1 MLRNCVCFG
10 QRSQNKRRSSSFD
23 TSSSCRSSEIER
35 SGKAAATRA
44 TVAATVENHSN
55 TMANGGMASSL
66 LQLFQKKGWYRHWRK
81 PTRGITMS
89 KTEITIKAAILIQR
103 WYRRHQARME
113 IKRRYTWEIFTT
125 LEYAGEQ
132 DQVELYNFFNALLTH
147 IPSAA
152 AEASGERRSSILV
165 SPARLTEDSDYKEEY
180 DRSGNK
186 YGGPEITSPISGKD
200 VDALIEAFRRKKSS
214 HLHPKYVA
222 LILREAA
229 SRLKN
234 LPNLH
239 NASTAISKQ
248 ITICGDLHGK
258 LDDLLVIFY
267 KNGLPSPENPYI
279 FNGDFVD
286 RGKKGLEVFLILL
299 ACYLAFPHSVYLNRG
314 NHEDSVMNARYG
326 FIREVETKYQ
336 NNSERILKLIDEV
349 YRWLPLGSVID
360 DSVLVVH
367 GGISDQTDLNIIKK
381 LDRSKYISI
390 LRPPVESRTTLEEDT
405 KLEWQQVFDMMWSDP
420 QHIDGCV
427 PNVLRGAGTYFG
439 PDVTSQFL
447 KKHKLQLL
455 VRSHECKVDGYEF
468 NHNDLLVTIFSA
480 SNYYAIGSNRGAYM
494 KLNFKLEPHFVQF
507 ISAASKTRELSIR
520 QRVGIVET
528 SALRGLGAR
537 LRAKRLDLELE
548 FQKHDPHNTGIITI
562 SEWCEAMEKATH
574 LGLSW
579 RLLRPRLAPSSPNQA
594 ESEVNYLVTLQLLDT
609 DTMIKAEELETSV
622 ADSLYKNV
630 SSLEAIFHIIDAD
643 HSGFIS
649 LSEFT
654 AAIDLLEQHLPGVNQ
669 REHLLRMCRLMDLNN
684 DGAVDLNEFLEAFRL
699 AEQARNKKGPIG
711 SVTDR
716 RIGGE
721 DIENLSPN
729 ISLKA
734 SSATAA
740 AIADELQ
747 EMVFND
753 VENDIDPSDCET
765 QNG

>member
-381 LDRSKYISI
+381 LDRSK
-390 LRPPVESRTTLEEDT
+390 
-405 KLEWQQVFDMMWSDP
+405 VFDMMWSDP

>member
-1 MLRNCVCFG
+1 MGC
-10 QRSQNKRRSSSFD
+10 
-23 TSSSCRSSEIER
+23 I
-35 SGKAAATRA
+35 
-44 TVAATVENHSN
+44 
-55 TMANGGMASSL
+55 ASKP
-66 LQLFQKKGWYRHWRK
+66 KKTD
-81 PTRGITMS
+81 PINA
-89 KTEITIKAAILIQR
+89 IKAVILIQR

-113 IKRRYTWEIFTT
+113 IKRLYTWEIFTT

-147 IPSAA
+147 IPSAT
-152 AEASGERRSSILV
+152 AEASGERRSSTP
-165 SPARLTEDSDYKEEY
+165 SPVRLNEDSQYKEEY
-180 DRSGNK
+180 DKIGNR
-186 YGGPEITSPISGKD
+186 YGGPEITSPITGKD
-200 VDALIEAFRRKKSS
+200 VVSLIEAFRRKRSS
-214 HLHPKYVA
+214 HLHAKYVA

-229 SRLKN
+229 SRLRN

-239 NASTAISKQ
+239 NASTATSKQ
-248 ITICGDLHGK
+248 ITVCGDLHGK

-286 RGKKGLEVFLILL
+286 RGRKGLEVFLVLL

-326 FIREVETKYQ
+326 FIHEVEAKYQ

-360 DSVLVVH
+360 DRVMVVH
-367 GGISDQTDLNIIKK
+367 GGISDQTDLDIIKK

-390 LRPPVESRTTLEEDT
+390 LRPPVEGGESLEEDT
-405 KLEWQQVFDMMWSDP
+405 KIEWQQVFDMMWSDP
-420 QHIDGCV
+420 QRIDGCV

-439 PDVTSQFL
+439 PDITSHFL
-447 KKHKLQLL
+447 KKHNLQLL

-468 NHNDLLVTIFSA
+468 NHNDLVVTIFSA
-480 SNYYAIGSNRGAYM
+480 SSYYAIGSNRGAYM

-537 LRAKRLDLELE
+537 LRAKRLELELE
-548 FQKHDPHNTGIITI
+548 FEKHDPDNTGIITI
-562 SEWCEAMEKATH
+562 SEWCEAMENATN

-609 DTMIKAEELETSV
+609 DTMIKAEDMETSV
-622 ADSLYKNV
+622 ADSLYNNV

-654 AAIDLLEQHLPGVNQ
+654 AAIDLLEQHLPGLNQ
-669 REHLLRMCRLMDLNN
+669 REHLLHMCRLMDLNN

-699 AEQARNKKGPIG
+699 AEQARNKKEPIG
-711 SVTDR
+711 TVTDR
-716 RIGGE
+716 RTVGGE
-721 DIENLSPN
+721 DIQNLSPN
-729 ISLKA
+729 ISLMA
-734 SSATAA
+734 SGATAA
-740 AIADELQ
+740 AIANELQ
-747 EMVFND
+747 EMIFND

-765 QNG
+765 QMVKVKI

>member
-1 MLRNCVCFG
+1 MMGCIAPKPR
-10 QRSQNKRRSSSFD
+10 KTD
-23 TSSSCRSSEIER
+23 PITAIT
-35 SGKAAATRA
+35 AA
-44 TVAATVENHSN
+44 
-55 TMANGGMASSL
+55 M
-66 LQLFQKKGWYRHWRK
+66 
-81 PTRGITMS
+81 
-89 KTEITIKAAILIQR
+89 LIQR

-152 AEASGERRSSILV
+152 AETRDERNTMSIPSTV
-165 SPARLTEDSDYKEEY
+165 RLDEDSRYKEEY
-180 DRSGNK
+180 DENGIR
-186 YGGPEITSPISGKD
+186 YGGPEMISPITGKD
-200 VDALIEAFRRKKSS
+200 VDALIEAFRRTKSS
-214 HLHPKYVA
+214 RLHAKYVA
-222 LILREAA
+222 LILRESA
-229 SRLKN
+229 SRLSN

-239 NASTAISKQ
+239 NASMAISKQ
-248 ITICGDLHGK
+248 ITVCGDLHGK

-286 RGKKGLEVFLILL
+286 RGRKGLEVFLVLL
-299 ACYLAFPHSVYLNRG
+299 ACHLAFPHSVYLNRG

-326 FIREVETKYQ
+326 FIREVETKYP
-336 NNSERILKLIDEV
+336 NNAKRILKLIDEV

-360 DSVLVVH
+360 DRVMVVH
-367 GGISDQTDLNIIKK
+367 GGISNQTDLNIIKN
-381 LDRSKYISI
+381 LNRSKYISI
-390 LRPPVESRTTLEEDT
+390 LQPPVEGNANLEEET
-405 KLEWQQVFDMMWSDP
+405 KMEWQQVFDMMWSDP
-420 QHIDGCV
+420 QHINGCV
-427 PNVLRGAGTYFG
+427 PNVSRGAGTYFG
-439 PDVTSQFL
+439 PDITSQFL
-447 KKHKLQLL
+447 NKYKLQLL

-520 QRVGIVET
+520 QRVGIVEA
-528 SALRGLGAR
+528 SALRGLVAR

-548 FQKHDPHNTGIITI
+548 FLKNDPLNTGIITI
-562 SEWCEAMEKATH
+562 SEWCEAMENATH

-579 RLLRPRLAPSSPNQA
+579 RLLRQRLAPPSPNQA
-594 ESEVNYLVTLQLLDT
+594 ESEVNYLVTLHLLDT

-630 SSLEAIFHIIDAD
+630 KSLEAIFHIIDAD

-669 REHLLRMCRLMDLNN
+669 REHLLRMCHLMDLNN

-699 AEQARNKKGPIG
+699 AEQARIKK
-711 SVTDR
+711 DQLER
-716 RIGGE
+716 
-721 DIENLSPN
+721 
-729 ISLKA
+729 
-734 SSATAA
+734 
-740 AIADELQ
+740 
-747 EMVFND
+747 
-753 VENDIDPSDCET
+753 
-765 QNG
+765 

>member
-152 AEASGERRSSILV
+152 AEASGERRSSILA

-381 LDRSKYISI
+381 LDRSK
-390 LRPPVESRTTLEEDT
+390 
-405 KLEWQQVFDMMWSDP
+405 VFDMMWSDP

>member
-1 MLRNCVCFG
+1 MMGCITP
-10 QRSQNKRRSSSFD
+10 KP
-23 TSSSCRSSEIER
+23 
-35 SGKAAATRA
+35 
-44 TVAATVENHSN
+44 
-55 TMANGGMASSL
+55 
-66 LQLFQKKGWYRHWRK
+66 RK
-81 PTRGITMS
+81 TDPITA
-89 KTEITIKAAILIQR
+89 IKAAILIQR

-132 DQVELYNFFNALLTH
+132 DQVELYNFFNALLIH

-152 AEASGERRSSILV
+152 GEASDERRSSIP
-165 SPARLTEDSDYKEEY
+165 SPVRLSEDLWYKEEY
-180 DRSGNK
+180 DKSGNR
-186 YGGPEITSPISGKD
+186 YGGPEITSPINGNH
-200 VDALIEAFRRKKSS
+200 VDALIEAFRRARSS

-222 LILREAA
+222 RILREAA
-229 SRLKN
+229 SRLSN

-239 NASTAISKQ
+239 NTSTAISKQ

-286 RGKKGLEVFLILL
+286 RGRKGLEVFLILL
-299 ACYLAFPHSVYLNRG
+299 ACFLAFPRSVYLNRG

-326 FIREVETKYQ
+326 FMREVEAKYP

-349 YRWLPLGSVID
+349 YRWLPLGSLID
-360 DSVLVVH
+360 DRVLVVH

-390 LRPPVESRTTLEEDT
+390 LRPPVEGQASLEENA
-405 KLEWQQVFDMMWSDP
+405 KIEWQQIFDIMWSDP
-420 QHIDGCV
+420 QHVDGCV

-439 PDVTSQFL
+439 PDITSQFL

-455 VRSHECKVDGYEF
+455 VRSHQCKIDGYEV
-468 NHNDLLVTIFSA
+468 NHNDLVVTIFSA

-507 ISAASKTRELSIR
+507 ISAASRTRELSIR
-520 QRVGIVET
+520 QRVGIVEA

-548 FQKHDPHNTGIITI
+548 FQKYDPHNTGIITI

-594 ESEVNYLVTLQLLDT
+594 ESDVNYLVTLQLLDT
-609 DTMIKAEELETSV
+609 DTMIKAEAMETSV

-654 AAIDLLEQHLPGVNQ
+654 AAIDLLEQHLPGLNQ
-669 REHLLRMCRLMDLNN
+669 RDHLLRMCRLMDLNN

-699 AEQARNKKGPIG
+699 AEQARNNRGAIG
-711 SVTDR
+711 TVTDR
-716 RIGGE
+716 RIGGK
-721 DIENLSPN
+721 DIENLLPN
-729 ISLKA
+729 ISLRE

-747 EMVFND
+747 EMAFSD
-753 VENDIDPSDCET
+753 VETDIDPSDCET

>member
-1 MLRNCVCFG
+1 MSFQTDFFAKLNFFNHKMMGCIASKPK
-10 QRSQNKRRSSSFD
+10 RSDPIN
-23 TSSSCRSSEIER
+23 
-35 SGKAAATRA
+35 A
-44 TVAATVENHSN
+44 
-55 TMANGGMASSL
+55 
-66 LQLFQKKGWYRHWRK
+66 
-81 PTRGITMS
+81 
-89 KTEITIKAAILIQR
+89 IKAAVLIQR

-132 DQVELYNFFNALLTH
+132 DQVELYNFFNSLLTH

-152 AEASGERRSSILV
+152 AEESSIRRTSIPEV
-165 SPARLTEDSDYKEEY
+165 RLTDDLTYREEY
-180 DRSGNK
+180 DKSGVK
-186 YGGPEITSPISGKD
+186 YGGLQITSPISKKD
-200 VDALIEAFRRKKSS
+200 VDLLIEAFRRKKTS
-214 HLHPKYVA
+214 HLHPKYVG

-229 SRLKN
+229 LRLRN

-239 NASTAISKQ
+239 SASTAISKQ

-326 FIREVETKYQ
+326 FIREVEAKYQ
-336 NNSERILKLIDEV
+336 NNAELLLKLIDEV
-349 YRWLPLGSVID
+349 YRWLPLGSIID
-360 DSVLVVH
+360 NRVLVVH
-367 GGISDQTDLNIIKK
+367 GGISDKTDLNVIKN
-381 LDRSKYISI
+381 LNRSKYISI
-390 LRPPVESRTTLEEDT
+390 LRPPIESSRTNLEEET
-405 KLEWQQVFDMMWSDP
+405 KTEWQQVFDMMWSDP

-427 PNVLRGAGTYFG
+427 PNMLRGAGTYFG
-439 PDVTSQFL
+439 PDVTAKFL
-447 KKHKLQLL
+447 KKHKLELL
-455 VRSHECKVDGYEF
+455 VRSHECKVDGYEY

-494 KLNFKLEPHFVQF
+494 KLNCKLEAHFVQF

-537 LRAKRLDLELE
+537 LRAKRQDLELE
-548 FQKHDPHNTGIITI
+548 FEKHDPNHTGVITV

-579 RLLRPRLAPSSPNQA
+579 RLLRPRLAPSSPTQA
-594 ESEVNYLVTLQLLDT
+594 ECEVNYLVTLQLLDT
-609 DTMIKAEELETSV
+609 DTMIKAEEMETSV

-630 SSLEAIFHIIDAD
+630 SSLEAIFHIIDTD

-649 LSEFT
+649 VNEFT
-654 AAIDLLEQHLPGVNQ
+654 AAVDLLEKHLPGVNQ

-699 AEQARNKKGPIG
+699 AEQARNKKIATGGPA
-711 SVTDR
+711 DR

-721 DIENLSPN
+721 DIQNLSPN
-729 ISLKA
+729 VSLKA
-734 SSATAA
+734 STATAA

-753 VENDIDPSDCET
+753 LENDIDPSDCET

>member
-1 MLRNCVCFG
+1 MMGCIAP
-10 QRSQNKRRSSSFD
+10 KP
-23 TSSSCRSSEIER
+23 
-35 SGKAAATRA
+35 
-44 TVAATVENHSN
+44 
-55 TMANGGMASSL
+55 
-66 LQLFQKKGWYRHWRK
+66 KKSD
-81 PTRGITMS
+81 PIT
-89 KTEITIKAAILIQR
+89 TIKAAILIQR

-113 IKRRYTWEIFTT
+113 IKRLYTWEIFTT

-147 IPSAA
+147 FPRGA
-152 AEASGERRSSILV
+152 AEASDEAIRRSNIPSTT
-165 SPARLTEDSDYKEEY
+165 RLREDSRYKEEY
-180 DRSGNK
+180 DKSGNR
-186 YGGPEITSPISGKD
+186 YDGPEMIPPITGKD
-200 VDALIEAFRRKKSS
+200 VDALIEAFRRTKSS
-214 HLHPKYVA
+214 RLHAKYVA

-229 SRLKN
+229 SRLRN

-286 RGKKGLEVFLILL
+286 RGRKGLEVFLVLL

-326 FIREVETKYQ
+326 FMREMEAKYP
-336 NNSERILKLIDEV
+336 NNYERILKLIDEV

-360 DSVLVVH
+360 DRVMVVH
-367 GGISDQTDLNIIKK
+367 GGISDKTDLNIIRK

-390 LRPPVESRTTLEEDT
+390 LRPPVKGRATLEEDI
-405 KLEWQQVFDMMWSDP
+405 KLEWQQIFDMMWSDP
-420 QHIDGCV
+420 QHTDGCV
-427 PNVLRGAGTYFG
+427 PNVSRGAGTYFG
-439 PDVTSQFL
+439 PDITSQFL
-447 KKHKLQLL
+447 TKHKLQLL

-468 NHNDLLVTIFSA
+468 SHNDLLITIFSA

-494 KLNFKLEPHFVQF
+494 KFNLKLEPYFVQF
-507 ISAASKTRELSIR
+507 ISAASRTRELSIR
-520 QRVGIVET
+520 QRVGIVEA
-528 SALRGLGAR
+528 SALRGLVAR

-548 FQKHDPHNTGIITI
+548 FQKYDPHNTGIITI
-562 SEWCEAMEKATH
+562 TEWCEAMEKATH

-579 RLLRPRLAPSSPNQA
+579 RLLRERLAPPSPNQA
-594 ESEVNYLVTLQLLDT
+594 ESDVNYLVTLQLLDT
-609 DTMIKAEELETSV
+609 DAVIKAEEMEAGV

-630 SSLEAIFHIIDAD
+630 RSLEAIFHIIDAD
-643 HSGFIS
+643 HSGYIS
-649 LSEFT
+649 LSEFS
-654 AAIDLLEQHLPGVNQ
+654 AAIDLLEQPLPGVHQ

-699 AEQARNKKGPIG
+699 AEQARNKDGPIG
-711 SVTDR
+711 PVTDR
-716 RIGGE
+716 RIGGK

-734 SSATAA
+734 SIATAA
-740 AIADELQ
+740 AIAEELQ

-765 QNG
+765 QIG

>member
-1 MLRNCVCFG
+1 MGCVAP
-10 QRSQNKRRSSSFD
+10 KP
-23 TSSSCRSSEIER
+23 
-35 SGKAAATRA
+35 
-44 TVAATVENHSN
+44 
-55 TMANGGMASSL
+55 
-66 LQLFQKKGWYRHWRK
+66 KKTD
-81 PTRGITMS
+81 PINA
-89 KTEITIKAAILIQR
+89 IKAVILIQR

-113 IKRRYTWEIFTT
+113 IKRLYVWEIFTT
-125 LEYAGEQ
+125 LEYVGEQ

-147 IPSAA
+147 IPNAA
-152 AEASGERRSSILV
+152 AEASGERRSSTP
-165 SPARLTEDSDYKEEY
+165 SPVRLSEDSQYKEEY
-180 DRSGNK
+180 DKIGNR
-186 YGGPEITSPISGKD
+186 YGGPEITSPITGKD
-200 VDALIEAFRRKKSS
+200 VDSLIEAFRRKRSS
-214 HLHPKYVA
+214 RLHAKYVA

-229 SRLKN
+229 SRLRN

-286 RGKKGLEVFLILL
+286 RGKLGLEVFLVLL
-299 ACYLAFPHSVYLNRG
+299 ACYLAFPQSVYLNRG

-326 FIREVETKYQ
+326 FIREVEAKYQ

-360 DSVLVVH
+360 DRVLVVH

-381 LDRSKYISI
+381 LDRSKYVSI
-390 LRPPVESRTTLEEDT
+390 LRPPVEGGESLEDHA
-405 KLEWQQVFDMMWSDP
+405 KIEWQQVFDVMWSDP
-420 QHIDGCV
+420 QRIDGCV

-439 PDVTSQFL
+439 PDITSQFL

-468 NHNDLLVTIFSA
+468 NHNDLVVTIFSA

-494 KLNFKLEPHFVQF
+494 RLNFKLESYFVQF

-520 QRVGIVET
+520 QRVGIVEA

-537 LRAKRLDLELE
+537 LRAQRLELELE
-548 FQKHDPHNTGIITI
+548 FQKHDPDNTGIITI

-609 DTMIKAEELETSV
+609 DTMIKAEDMETSV
-622 ADSLYKNV
+622 ADSLYNNV

-654 AAIDLLEQHLPGVNQ
+654 VAIDLVEQHLPASNQ
-669 REHLLRMCRLMDLNN
+669 REHLLRMCRLMDLNH

-699 AEQARNKKGPIG
+699 AEQAKNKKEPIG
-711 SVTDR
+711 PVTDR
-716 RIGGE
+716 RIGGK
-721 DIENLSPN
+721 DIKNLSPN

-740 AIADELQ
+740 AIAAQLQ
-747 EMVFND
+747 EMVFID

-765 QNG
+765 QMVKVKI